1 MASIVDRVRNSVN
14 AFLRADTQ
22 PEKYRQDYEHGG
34 YTSYGS
40 RPDRPIRRMIQ
51 DRSIISSVYTR
62 LSIDVAS
69 IPIEHVR
76 VDEEGRF
83 ESSIKSG
90 LNDCLTVEANID
102 QAARHFRQDVALTLF
117 EKGVVALVPVD
128 TTDDPDKTE
137 SYDIIT
143 MRVGEIVTWYPYH
156 VRVSVWNERLGR
168 HEEVIMAKKNVAI
181 VENPF
186 YQVMNEP
193 NGTLQRLLQKLA
205 YLDANDAK
213 TSASKLDLIIQ
224 LPYTIRD
231 DQRREQAEQRR
242 QDIEMQLTGS
252 THGIAFSDAT
262 EKITQLNRSVE
273 NNLLPQ
279 VEALTKQLFAQ
290 LGLAESV
297 FDGTADEATM
307 LNYRNRTLEPIVTA
321 IAEAIK
327 RTFLSKTART
337 QGQSIEF
344 MMDPFRLVPLSDLAE
359 LGDKLLRNSILTANE
374 FRAIIGYRPIKD
386 GKSDQLTNPNMPEDK
401 SPQPT
406 PDSADTPEPSGDPTD
421 SKDGEAT
428 FHSELMRVRDEYKA
442 AKENVKLRFQNQT

>member
-14 AFLRADTQ
+14 AFLKADSK
-22 PEKYRQDYEHGG
+22 PEEYRQDYQHGG
-34 YTSYGS
+34 YTSYGQ
-40 RPDRPIRRMIQ
+40 RPDRASRRMIQ
-51 DRSIISSVYTR
+51 DRSLISSIYTR

-69 IPIEHVR
+69 IPIEHVK
-76 VDEEGRF
+76 VDAEGRY
-83 ESSIKSG
+83 ESTVNSA
-90 LNDCLTVEANID
+90 LNSCLTVEANID

-128 TTDDPDKTE
+128 TTEDPSVTE

-143 MRVGEIVTWYPYH
+143 MRVGEIITWYPYH
-156 VRVSVWNERLGR
+156 VRVSVYNERLGR

-186 YQVMNEP
+186 FQVMNEP

-231 DQRREQAEQRR
+231 DQRREQAMQRS

-262 EKITQLNRSVE
+262 EKITQLNRPVE
-273 NNLLPQ
+273 NNLFPQ
-279 VEALTKQLFAQ
+279 IEKLTAQLFAQ
-290 LGLAESV
+290 LGLAESI

-307 LNYRNRTLEPIVTA
+307 LNYRNRTLEPIVSA
-321 IAEAIK
+321 ITEALK
-327 RTFLSKTART
+327 RTFLTKTART

-344 MMDPFRLVPLSDLAE
+344 MMDPFRLVPLSELAE

-386 GKSDQLTNPNMPEDK
+386 GKSDTLTNPNMPEDK
-401 SPQPT
+401 SV
-406 PDSADTPEPSGDPTD
+406 SAAAESDNTEPVSDDETYQ
-421 SKDGEAT
+421 SALAQAREAYKLAREEAT
-428 FHSELMRVRDEYKA
+428 KKY
-442 AKENVKLRFQNQT
+442 NPN